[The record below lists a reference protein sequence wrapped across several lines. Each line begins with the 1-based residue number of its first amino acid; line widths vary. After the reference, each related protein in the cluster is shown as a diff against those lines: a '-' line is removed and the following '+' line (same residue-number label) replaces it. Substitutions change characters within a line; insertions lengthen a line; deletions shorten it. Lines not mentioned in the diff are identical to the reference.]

1 MLYFNM
7 NLQQGL
13 YVNRTLF
20 NNEIKNIKTG
30 VYIKP
35 SGFKIS
41 CFNFCSAMKKSYYAS
56 ILLKTYKGTAKT
68 IYKHSTIAIVQ
79 SGCKYGLSLSCS
91 SSGFSPAQ
99 QTFWRVRQLPN
110 TKMKFLRHFYTIPY
124 FFYLQLERKVIRNS
138 E

>member
-30 VYIKP
+30 VYIK
-35 SGFKIS
+35 SSAYKIP

-79 SGCKYGLSLSCS
+79 SGRKYGLSLSCS

-99 QTFWRVRQLPN
+99 QTFWRGRQLQN

-124 FFYLQLERKVIRNS
+124 FLLFTVRKKVH
-138 E
+138 